1 MCPDPHN
8 PPTSPPLPHSADE
21 VLLKPSG
28 AQLTVEYLE
37 EKSFS
42 VPILVARKEGL
53 GMTLPP
59 PTFGPR
65 DVEHYVGELGGG
77 GRGFFWGGG
86 VGLTPNLALIC
97 PKWPQNNALRL
108 FGGGLGA

>member
-1 MCPDPHN
+1 M
-8 PPTSPPLPHSADE
+8 SLPLPHSADE

-77 GRGFFWGGG
+77 VGGFFGEGGWG
-86 VGLTPNLALIC
+86 
-97 PKWPQNNALRL
+97 
-108 FGGGLGA
+108 